1 MTALY
6 IIVGILLFIFLLLMI
21 PVSFRFRYDGEPELI
36 LQYLFVRIKLVPPKE
51 KSEKQKNES
60 KKSEKP
66 KEKKPEKKENNLKKL
81 YKKRGLDGLFEILS
95 DVISIIKDTSTKLI
109 KHIVIKKLK
118 IDLLI
123 VGEDAG
129 DTAMKYGYICS
140 NMKLKKKQIDIEPGF
155 TEKETKIFAETK
167 VSIRPWFALGT
178 IISAA
183 LRGIKLI
190 LGIKKDMEV

>member
-66 KEKKPEKKENNLKKL
+66 KEKKPEKKEIFIL
-81 YKKRGLDGLFEILS
+81 YSLFFHCKIYVNFLS
-95 DVISIIKDTSTKLI
+95 
-109 KHIVIKKLK
+109 
-118 IDLLI
+118 
-123 VGEDAG
+123 
-129 DTAMKYGYICS
+129 
-140 NMKLKKKQIDIEPGF
+140 QDIF
-155 TEKETKIFAETK
+155 RIFLNCHFLFQAY
-167 VSIRPWFALGT
+167 A
-178 IISAA
+178 
-183 LRGIKLI
+183 
-190 LGIKKDMEV
+190 

>member
-60 KKSEKP
+60 EKSEKP

-95 DVISIIKDTSTKLI
+95 DVTPTSAIAVKIIAPKE
-109 KHIVIKKLK
+109 
-118 IDLLI
+118 IDFFFAI
-123 VGEDAG
+123 H
-129 DTAMKYGYICS
+129 
-140 NMKLKKKQIDIEPGF
+140 PP
-155 TEKETKIFAETK
+155 TEKVIFTALCAAFFPFLSSLLYDIPRILSTVYAKKIRCFCY
-167 VSIRPWFALGT
+167 
-178 IISAA
+178 
-183 LRGIKLI
+183 
-190 LGIKKDMEV
+190 